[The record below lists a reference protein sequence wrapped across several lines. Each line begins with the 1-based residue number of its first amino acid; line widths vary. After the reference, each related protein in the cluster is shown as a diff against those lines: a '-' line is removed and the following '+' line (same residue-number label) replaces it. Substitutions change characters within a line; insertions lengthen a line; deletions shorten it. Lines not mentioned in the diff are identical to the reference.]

1 MQSSK
6 LGCWAIATMFKRGY
20 HGVYHHMSLKHLQ
33 RYVASPWLNVPLPQG
48 LAGVTFNAEAGPETS
63 PANGRTAPDTSP
75 TTEREMKTFAQ
86 LSAVGIAAVLLLKLL
101 AVVVGPLLGLMAVAF
116 AFTFKLLM
124 VAGLAWL
131 AWSLFKKNCC
141 KNPDEG

>member
-1 MQSSK
+1 
-6 LGCWAIATMFKRGY
+6 
-20 HGVYHHMSLKHLQ
+20 
-33 RYVASPWLNVPLPQG
+33 
-48 LAGVTFNAEAGPETS
+48 
-63 PANGRTAPDTSP
+63 
-75 TTEREMKTFAQ
+75 MKTFAQ